1 MKQFVIIGNSA
12 AGIAAV
18 EAIRQRDEGSK
29 IIVISDENYPS
40 YCRCLISYYLAG
52 DVKEDKLSLRPESFY
67 KENNVELILNK
78 KVVRVDPKKN
88 RIVLDDKT
96 QNSYDCLLIA
106 TGAHS
111 RMPDIKGIKKTGV
124 FGFRTIK
131 DAKAIEGLLPVTH
144 AVCILGGGLVGLK
157 SAYAL
162 KKRKIDVKV
171 IVKSNQILSQVLDFT
186 AASLVQKRLEG
197 SDIEIILG
205 HDVQEVIGEGEI
217 KAIKLNSGKA
227 LECSLI
233 VVGRGVEPNIDLIKD
248 TEIKTNTGII
258 VNNFLQSSVSNI
270 FAAGD
275 VCESFDLTGNEFY
288 TNALWSVAVEQGLI
302 AGSNMTGANINYNG
316 SLAMNATEFFGLP
329 VVSLGIHKIK
339 EGGNYQELKIL
350 DRNSNLYK
358 NIIIKDQRIVGAVLV
373 GDINNSGVLLR
384 LIKEEIEVSS
394 FKDKLLSESFGYPD
408 IMNFLKDKEN
418 IYV

>member
-12 AGIAAV
+12 AGLAAV
-18 EAIRQRDEGSK
+18 EAIRQTDKDSK
-29 IIVISDENYPS
+29 IIVISDENYPA

-96 QNSYDCLLIA
+96 QNGYDCLLIA

-131 DAKAIEGLLPVTH
+131 DAKAIEGLLPVTG

-162 KKRKIDVKV
+162 KKRKIGVKV
-171 IVKSNQILSQVLDFT
+171 IAKSNQILSQVLDFT
-186 AASLVQKRLEG
+186 AASLVQKRLEESG
-197 SDIEIILG
+197 IEIILG
-205 HDVQEVIGEGEI
+205 HDVQDVIGEGEI
-217 KAIKLNSGKA
+217 KAVKLNSGKA

-288 TNALWSVAVEQGLI
+288 TNALWSVAVEQGKI
-302 AGSNMTGANINYNG
+302 AGVNMAGANINYNG

-339 EGGNYQELKIL
+339 EGGKTQELKIL
-350 DRNSNLYK
+350 DKNSNLYK
-358 NIIIKDQRIVGAVLV
+358 NIIIKDQRIAGAVLV

-384 LIKEEIEVSS
+384 LIKEGIEVSS
-394 FKDKLLSESFGYPD
+394 FKDKLLSENFGYPD
-408 IMNFLKDKEN
+408 IMSFLKDKEN